1 LLLLL
6 FDGSR
11 LLYNAELT
19 FSERKTMMY
28 KFVAPFVLALA
39 SLSALP
45 ANAQSTAPDAA
56 AQASGLQKIDV
67 KTGEGRELQPGQTA
81 GCITAAGCMTRLR
94 RENADNCSTAHPDA
108 HR

>member
-11 LLYNAELT
+11 LLYNAEL
-19 FSERKTMMY
+19 FID
-28 KFVAPFVLALA
+28 VQICCLPVLALA

-56 AQASGLQKIDV
+56 AQASGL
-67 KTGEGRELQPGQTA
+67 
-81 GCITAAGCMTRLR
+81 
-94 RENADNCSTAHPDA
+94 
-108 HR
+108 